1 MSFTEQFIET
11 GTILLYAGPS
21 DNIPDGYLLCDGS
34 TINKS
39 DYPTLF
45 SVLVFT
51 NGSIATTTQLPNLEE
66 KFIQGKT
73 PVTSDISY
81 VGSGNSDI
89 SNIHM
94 PNHEHNIVDPNSVT
108 WEHTHIVNLN
118 GRDFPTS
125 VSNDSANARPNLD
138 NPIHYTS
145 DISFLDM
152 MILDNEE
159 TTSENPTIIS
169 IDLSNNY
176 TSVDTLNKYIVLNYI
191 IKT

>member
-1 MSFTEQFIET
+1 MSFTDQFIET

-45 SVLVFT
+45 SVLVLT
-51 NGSIATTTQLPNLEE
+51 NGSNATSTQLPNLEE

-81 VGSGNSDI
+81 AGSASADI

-94 PNHEHNIVDPNSVT
+94 PNHKHDNIDPNSVT
-108 WEHTHIVNLN
+108 WHHTHDVNLN
-118 GRDFPTS
+118 INIPTS
-125 VSNDSANARPNLD
+125 ISSDSANASGSVQEMQAQHVNFPERVKFN
-138 NPIHYTS
+138 NKEIT
-145 DISFLDM
+145 
-152 MILDNEE
+152 NVV
-159 TTSENPTIIS
+159 NPTVLS
-169 IDLSNNY
+169 VDLSNNY

>member
-1 MSFTEQFIET
+1 MSFTDQFIET

-39 DYPTLF
+39 DYLTLF
-45 SVLVFT
+45 NVLT
-51 NGSIATTTQLPNLEE
+51 DDDSNATQLPNLEE

-81 VGSGNSDI
+81 AGSASADI

-94 PNHEHNIVDPNSVT
+94 PNHKHDDLDHNSVT
-108 WEHTHIVNLN
+108 WHHTHDVALN
-118 GRDFPTS
+118 INIPTS
-125 VSNDSANARPNLD
+125 ISDDSGNTGPDYQYIHTYSINFPEKVMFINETITFD
-138 NPIHYTS
+138 NPS
-145 DISFLDM
+145 ASF
-152 MILDNEE
+152 
-159 TTSENPTIIS
+159 
-169 IDLSNNY
+169 DLSNNY